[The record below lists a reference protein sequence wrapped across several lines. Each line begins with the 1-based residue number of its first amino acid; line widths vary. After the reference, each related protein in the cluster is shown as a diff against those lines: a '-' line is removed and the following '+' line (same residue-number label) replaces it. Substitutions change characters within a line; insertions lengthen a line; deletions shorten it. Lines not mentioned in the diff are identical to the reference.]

1 MRNLNGQL
9 VDSNLARLSLAGSQ
23 TNLSAN
29 NLSTNLSNRLTLNG
43 NGLSSSYY
51 GYGGPGDLHQKELT
65 LVGNGIGVLTPEDL
79 SFSGGS
85 SSNIPGLSMALLKRK
100 KGRKP
105 KSENENQNGQLS
117 STNGSMNS
125 SGLSQSHLNGS
136 TNNLSSTTN
145 ASGQYANQ
153 SSTSSTN
160 QQPKRKSREGSTTYL
175 WEFLLR
181 LLQDKEYCPRYIKWT
196 NREKG
201 EYANR

>member
-51 GYGGPGDLHQKELT
+51 NGYGPGDLHQKDGLT

-79 SFSGGS
+79 SFGGANGS
-85 SSNIPGLSMALLKRK
+85 ASNIPGLNMALLKRK

-105 KSENENQNGQLS
+105 KGENENQNGQLS

-125 SGLSQSHLNGS
+125 NGLSQSHLNGS
-136 TNNLSSTTN
+136 TSNLSSTTN

-201 EYANR
+201 K